1 MCIRDSL
8 TGEQYTCPECG
19 ETTEV
24 YSRITGYY
32 RPVQNWNDGKAQE
45 FKDRKVYDLEH
56 SHLKVRV
63 KENDVAEPEG
73 SACIDETGAPRKILF
88 TTRTCPNCVTAKAA
102 LEEAHIEYE
111 MVDAKEHADLA
122 RKYGIMSAP
131 TLVVIENDGKVEKL
145 VNASNIKK
153 YTEG

>member
-1 MCIRDSL
+1 M
-8 TGEQYTCPECG
+8 
-19 ETTEV
+19 V
-24 YSRITGYY
+24 
-32 RPVQNWNDGKAQE
+32 
-45 FKDRKVYDLEH
+45 
-56 SHLKVRV
+56 
-63 KENDVAEPEG
+63 VAHN
-73 SACIDETGAPRKILF
+73 R
-88 TTRTCPNCVTAKAA
+88 
-102 LEEAHIEYE
+102 IEYE